1 MPCFDV
7 AKHNNVYKAV
17 IQVEDPAH
25 SDKEHIDF
33 FSRNEKTKHFK
44 KQKRKKLKQVYRVK
58 KHTQSMI
65 NMPVSNTHHTESQL
79 QRSYSQEDKTP
90 GRSFMT

>member
-33 FSRNEKTKHFK
+33 FLAETKKQNTSK

-79 QRSYSQEDKTP
+79 QRSCSQEDIHRG
-90 GRSFMT
+90 GRL